1 MEIGEIILGALIEF
15 AIIAIAVI
23 IICAAIGIPI
33 GGALLISF
41 GIILLR
47 GIL

>member
-23 IICAAIGIPI
+23 IICAAIGIPF
-33 GGALLISF
+33 GAALLISIGLF
-41 GIILLR
+41 MLR
-47 GIL
+47 GLL